1 MVTDDS
7 HSLRLGTEEEH
18 AEVARLKRL
27 ARIMDAAIGVP
38 GTKFRIGWDPF
49 VSLIPGVGDAASA
62 MVSGFIVYRAARLG
76 VSCSLVLRML
86 ANVLIDTVLGSVPV
100 IGDLFDFGWQANIRN
115 VELLER
121 AISSRE
127 LWRRS
132 REEAGSLFRV
142 LFLAGVLIISVVCF
156 LSGLVAVALI
166 AKLFLT
172 R

>member
-1 MVTDDS
+1 MTDDS

-62 MVSGFIVYRAARLG
+62 MVSVFIVYRAARLG
-76 VSCSLVLRML
+76 VSWSLVLRML

-100 IGDLFDFGWQANIRN
+100 IGDLFDVGWQANIKN

-121 AISSRE
+121 AMSSRA
-127 LWRRS
+127 LLRRT
-132 REEAGSLFRV
+132 REETASLFRV
-142 LFLAGVLIISVVCF
+142 LFLVGWLFVTAFCF
-156 LSGLVAVALI
+156 ISGLAVAALI
-166 AKLFLT
+166 LKLLVRT
-172 R
+172 